1 MAKVVVNNEATR
13 NYEREVK
20 LNNGMLV
27 IHRNSLGEVLNT
39 YIVTS
44 FRNNKDNPHWVKT
57 TNYCSLVD
65 LENGYLAFEEPCSRS
80 TTELRVLRHLC
91 KCGYPTAHEYT
102 YNDSKIAG
110 SYIDEYVDYEIHLKT
125 EK

>member
-1 MAKVVVNNEATR
+1 MAKVVVNNEPTR
-13 NYEREVK
+13 NYEREVR
-20 LNNGMLV
+20 LNNGMLI

-39 YIVTS
+39 YLVTS

-65 LENGYLAFEEPCSRS
+65 LENGYLAFEEPCSRN

-91 KCGYPTAHEYT
+91 KCLGDHRYD
-102 YNDSKIAG
+102 DSKIAG
-110 SYIDEYVDYEIHLKT
+110 SYITEYTDYEIHLKT